1 MNTQNVI
8 NFCLTICVALLVFQN
23 QQLKDQVKKV
33 SFEQIE
39 TIDALSLQ
47 IDKVEADLLSDYGTQ
62 SKDNALNDLRKLVTS
77 IQKINAAQNKEIAI
91 MTGSFKRLPKP
102 IGVEAIRKIIEKCKV
117 PNYSSGAPSATNWT
131 HGHNSLEC

>member
-8 NFCLTICVALLVFQN
+8 NCCLTICVALLVFQN

-91 MTGSFKRLPKP
+91 MTGSIKRLPKP
-102 IGVEAIRKIIEKCKV
+102 KSVEAIRKIIEKCKV
-117 PNYSSGAPSATNWT
+117 PNYSADESRSNWA
-131 HGHNSLEC
+131 HGHKSLEC

>member
-1 MNTQNVI
+1 
-8 NFCLTICVALLVFQN
+8 LVYQN
-23 QQLKDQVKKV
+23 QQLKDQVKNV
-33 SFEQIE
+33 SFERIE
-39 TIDALSLQ
+39 TINALSAQ
-47 IDKVEADLLSDYGTQ
+47 IDKVKSDLLSDYRTQ
-62 SKDNALNDLRKLVTS
+62 SQDNALLDLRKLVTS

-117 PNYSSGAPSATNWT
+117 PNYSSGASRATNWT